1 MGLIIFLLVLILAL
15 GAALYAW
22 SAKMTADAEAAV
34 PQAGQID
41 PVQGGAIHFVEM
53 GPPDAPT
60 IVLIHGIAAQ
70 LQHWT
75 YAVAERLA
83 EDFHVIALD
92 RPGCGYSERERDEL
106 AALPEQARMIW
117 EFLDARG
124 VEKPVLAGHSLGGAL
139 SLAMALQRPEG
150 AGALALVAPLT
161 HYQSEVD
168 PIFKGLDI
176 RSKTL
181 RRVIAHT
188 IAGPMGRATAGK
200 VIAHAFAPEPP
211 IDDFL
216 LGAGAALGL
225 RPKAFVT
232 ASCDLVMLEHVIGVQ
247 QTRYEELTLPRG
259 VLYGD
264 GDALLSPTLHGRPME
279 GLGFDYEEL
288 SGRGHMLPMT
298 APEET
303 EAFIRRMAAQ
313 ARG

>member
-1 MGLIIFLLVLILAL
+1 MGFIIFLLVLLLGL

-22 SAKMTADAEAAV
+22 SAKMAADAEAAV
-34 PQAGQID
+34 PPAGQVD
-41 PVQGGAIHFVEM
+41 PVRGGAIHFVEM

-60 IVLIHGIAAQ
+60 VVLIHGIAAQ

-124 VEKPVLAGHSLGGAL
+124 VEKPILAGHSLGGAL

-150 AGALALVAPLT
+150 AAALALVAPLT
-161 HYQSEVD
+161 HYQREVD
-168 PIFKGLDI
+168 PIFKGLEI

-181 RRVIAHT
+181 RHLIAHT
-188 IAGPMGRATAGK
+188 VAGPVGRATAGK

-225 RPKAFVT
+225 RPRAFVA
-232 ASCDLVMLEHVIGVQ
+232 ASGDLVMLEHVMQVQ
-247 QTRYEELTLPRG
+247 QSRYDTLSVPRG

-264 GDALLSPTLHGRPME
+264 GDALLSPALHGRSME
-279 GLGFDYEEL
+279 ALGFDYEEL
-288 SGRGHMLPMT
+288 AGRGHMLPMT

-313 ARG
+313 VRG